1 MRLTDE
7 LRSFLGELQTQAR
20 ATPRASYGA
29 GGGETLRVPSSRP
42 DPQSTLRPSMPENG
56 SIKGDLAGAKSGAAS
71 SPTSAPLSRGRPL
84 FRLPACEKAN
94 TQKSVIRSRTGL
106 ATPAQGLGA
115 RPVCQ
120 RMFQVEQ
127 IRLR

>member
-20 ATPRASYGA
+20 ATPRASYGP

-56 SIKGDLAGAKSGAAS
+56 SLKGNLPGPRTGADR
-71 SPTSAPLSRGRPL
+71 SPRQPPLSRGRPL

-94 TQKSVIRSRTGL
+94 TQKERH
-106 ATPAQGLGA
+106 
-115 RPVCQ
+115 PV
-120 RMFQVEQ
+120 
-127 IRLR
+127 

>member
-20 ATPRASYGA
+20 ATPRASYGP

-42 DPQSTLRPSMPENG
+42 DPQSTLRPSMPANG

-71 SPTSAPLSRGRPL
+71 SPHVSPPEQRTTALS
-84 FRLPACEKAN
+84 
-94 TQKSVIRSRTGL
+94 
-106 ATPAQGLGA
+106 TPGVRKGQYSEE
-115 RPVCQ
+115 RHPV
-120 RMFQVEQ
+120 
-127 IRLR
+127 